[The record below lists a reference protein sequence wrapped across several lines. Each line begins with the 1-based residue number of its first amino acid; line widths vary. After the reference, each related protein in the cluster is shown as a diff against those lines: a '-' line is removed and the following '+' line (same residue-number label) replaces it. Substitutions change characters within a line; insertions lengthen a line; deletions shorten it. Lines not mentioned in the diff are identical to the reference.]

1 MPMNINP
8 NTGRFHFSH
17 YSQTHR
23 QYSPYTPSHP
33 SAVPIH
39 QRENELWAH
48 DPSPTVLQ
56 LCRDEIAAARQASVC
71 GCHGRQQVERLVQ
84 FARPIEQC
92 KQGLLRLLAASRFQF
107 TPGIMLPR
115 CPHAANGF
123 RTIEET
129 TQVCKRVLLTAEE
142 LTDYLNT
149 PDYIDGD
156 AEDTDNEDFYLE
168 AVVGTS
174 EWCTPPQGSS
184 EERVGTYLNN
194 SSRMSSLNSI
204 EGSMSSPSTLPSSSF
219 LSDSSSSSPVRPS
232 PRPKGT
238 SVRPYFSPMVSA
250 KRKSPNYVL
259 IATVS
264 ELDDNGFYK
273 CMYPSLLV

>member
-23 QYSPYTPSHP
+23 RYSPYTPSRP
-33 SAVPIH
+33 SAVPIR
-39 QRENELWAH
+39 QQENELRAH

-56 LCRDEIAAARQASVC
+56 LCRDEIAAARQVSKILTWSADATGVSGLKDWYSLLISVHSWDHATSLPPC
-71 GCHGRQQVERLVQ
+71 RKRLW
-84 FARPIEQC
+84 
-92 KQGLLRLLAASRFQF
+92 
-107 TPGIMLPR
+107 
-115 CPHAANGF
+115 
-123 RTIEET
+123 TIEET
-129 TQVCKRVLLTAEE
+129 TQVCKRVLLMAEE

-174 EWCTPPQGSS
+174 EWRTPPRGSS

-194 SSRMSSLNSI
+194 SSRTSSLNSI

-232 PRPKGT
+232 LRPKGT

-259 IATVS
+259 IAMVS
-264 ELDDNGFYK
+264 ELDDNRFYK
-273 CMYPSLLV
+273 SMYPSLLV